1 MKYHSKWYGEL
12 NVSHSSIT
20 SRWIGQLQRKRKQ
33 ICRSTYKKIQDTY
46 KWDDLGIKTLQ
57 IIDKEKQQVQDEEMN
72 NLEKYMKYIQASI
85 KTIPFYLPSYYK
97 TIQPQEE
104 YDK

>member
-1 MKYHSKWYGEL
+1 MYHIQALLVDELDNYKGKENKYVEAH
-12 NVSHSSIT
+12 I
-20 SRWIGQLQRKRKQ
+20 
-33 ICRSTYKKIQDTY
+33 KKIQDTY
-46 KWDDLGIKTLQ
+46 KWDDLEMKTLQ

-72 NLEKYMKYIQASI
+72 NLEKYMKYMQASI

-104 YDK
+104 YDE

>member
-1 MKYHSKWYGEL
+1 M
-12 NVSHSSIT
+12 
-20 SRWIGQLQRKRKQ
+20 
-33 ICRSTYKKIQDTY
+33 
-46 KWDDLGIKTLQ
+46 KTLQ

-72 NLEKYMKYIQASI
+72 NLEKYMKYMQTSI

-104 YDK
+104 YDE

>member
-1 MKYHSKWYGEL
+1 MYHIQALLVDELDNYKGKENKYVEVH
-12 NVSHSSIT
+12 I
-20 SRWIGQLQRKRKQ
+20 
-33 ICRSTYKKIQDTY
+33 KKIQDTY
-46 KWDDLGIKTLQ
+46 KWDDLGMKTLQ

-72 NLEKYMKYIQASI
+72 NLEKYMKYMQTSI

-104 YDK
+104 YDE

>member
-1 MKYHSKWYGEL
+1 M
-12 NVSHSSIT
+12 
-20 SRWIGQLQRKRKQ
+20 
-33 ICRSTYKKIQDTY
+33 
-46 KWDDLGIKTLQ
+46 KTLQ

-72 NLEKYMKYIQASI
+72 NLEKYMKYMQASI